1 MAVVQTWGCRAPL
14 GHWHFSLPLGLSFPR
29 RMMGLCETLKVWW
42 CVGGGASLFWDVKE
56 AGRWQRPGGG
66 VEEG

>member
-42 CVGGGASLFWDVKE
+42 CG
-56 AGRWQRPGGG
+56 GGG
-66 VEEG
+66 VSVLGCEGGWQMAEAWRWG